1 MTSTLFSASQPI
13 IIYYACTAGPYD
25 IHGDPHSRF
34 WTESFSNFRFH
45 DTHVVFST
53 PQPMLQICTA
63 FTAISTRDISSDTF
77 FLLNFSSTLFFNFS
91 RQYHYLPRG
100 PYDHL
105 NSRPVVEG
113 FPTLYFH
120 NAGAF
125 SGICRYVVIQRA
137 CTAGIYGLDDYS
149 SSES

>member
-1 MTSTLFSASQPI
+1 
-13 IIYYACTAGPYD
+13 
-25 IHGDPHSRF
+25 
-34 WTESFSNFRFH
+34 
-45 DTHVVFST
+45 
-53 PQPMLQICTA
+53 MLQICVA
-63 FTAISTRDISSDTF
+63 FTAISTHDLSSEADFQLHFT
-77 FLLNFSSTLFFNFS
+77 STPFFNFS

-125 SGICRYVVIQRA
+125 SGICRYIVIQRA
-137 CTAGIYGLDDYS
+137 CTAGMYGLDDHV
-149 SSES
+149 SSESLTRRTLCCKSLRQTLRSTVMRGTKSLHSTTLSNGRCL